1 LIQSSTT
8 TRGASDGVMAQIWR
22 DNRMFRP
29 DERPSAQKHSTLCQ
43 TRWHNARISDPA
55 VMTAASG
62 ALEMAPPGHGISF
75 DLSRSHAEDLL
86 TGFHAG
92 TRGVDLGTRLTDLG
106 DLPHQKLR
114 LARNAGR
121 PWTAWPTPSEPIA
134 ACEDYDLLAP
144 AWA

>member
-1 LIQSSTT
+1 MKLTGAIDVHPARLKRTT
-8 TRGASDGVMAQIWR
+8 EDGEPV
-22 DNRMFRP
+22 DP
-29 DERPSAQKHSTLCQ
+29 
-43 TRWHNARISDPA
+43 RITNPA

-92 TRGVDLGTRLTDLG
+92 TQGVDLGTRLTDLG